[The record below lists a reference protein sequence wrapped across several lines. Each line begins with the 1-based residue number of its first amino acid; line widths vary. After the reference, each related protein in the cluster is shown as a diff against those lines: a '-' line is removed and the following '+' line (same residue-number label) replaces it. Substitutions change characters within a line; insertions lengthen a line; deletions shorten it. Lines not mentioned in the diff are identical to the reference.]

1 MPILKKTFIIIISAL
16 LYLSS
21 PTSWASC
28 AFKNEPG
35 YITSMKSLTMP
46 INRIISV
53 PPDVPVGN
61 EIYRLRIA
69 LTDQGVTYVACTSPG
84 QFYTGF
90 KYATTPL
97 LPTAYS
103 DTVYETG
110 VPGIGVKFVRNNDAA
125 DFPTTLAS
133 AGCPASIN
141 CTFTSGWSADSRI
154 VFIKTASTVMG
165 GVIDAS
171 QLPTAL
177 YSFGQTSSM
186 LDVYKITLTGS
197 LQINTPTC
205 DISTVSQAMT
215 VNMGNYHIPAF
226 SGKGSATGWK
236 NASIQLANCGQF
248 YGNVTGGY
256 IGETFNG
263 TTTSTSATRNNFLSV
278 TLYPQNGTRS
288 TTDAANG
295 IMKIDDETSGATGV
309 GIQLSSSESTSGL
322 IDLTTGITQL
332 LPKDG
337 TRNITVPLYARYIQ
351 TENSVTAGKANGR
364 LEYVITYQ

>member
-1 MPILKKTFIIIISAL
+1 MLKKTSIIIISAL

-28 AFKNEPG
+28 AFENEAG

-46 INRIISV
+46 ITRVISV

-61 EIYRLRIA
+61 EIYRLRIT
-69 LTDQGVTYVACTSPG
+69 LTDQGGIYVACTSPG
-84 QFYTGF
+84 QFYLGF

-103 DTVYETG
+103 NTVYETG
-110 VPGIGVKFVRNNDAA
+110 IPGIGVKFVRDNNAA
-125 DFPTTLAS
+125 DFPTTLSS
-133 AGCPASIN
+133 AGCPASLG
-141 CTFTSGWSADSRI
+141 CFYGSGWNANSRL
-154 VFIKTASTVMG
+154 VFIKTASTVTG

-177 YSFGQTSSM
+177 YSFGQSGNM

-215 VNMGNYHIPAF
+215 VNMGNYHISAF

-248 YGNVTGGY
+248 YGNVTSGYTGG
-256 IGETFNG
+256 TFNG
-263 TTTSTSATRNNFLSV
+263 TTTSTAGTRNNFLSV

-295 IMKIDDETSGATGV
+295 IMKIDDGTPGATGV

-322 IDLTTGITQL
+322 IDLTTGITQI